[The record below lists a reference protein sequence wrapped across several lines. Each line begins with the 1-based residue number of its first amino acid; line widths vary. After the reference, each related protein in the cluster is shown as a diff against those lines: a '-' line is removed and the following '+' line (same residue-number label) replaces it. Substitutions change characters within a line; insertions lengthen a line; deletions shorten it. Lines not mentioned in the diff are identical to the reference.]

1 MMLEKE
7 RELLRELSDIPI
19 VKRPFREIA
28 EKLRVS
34 EEWVLRKIEELMGS
48 GAIRRFGVILNH
60 FRAGFSENALLL
72 WRTETPG
79 ELGMKFAA
87 LPWVSHCY
95 RRRSY
100 PQLNYQLYTMV
111 HAGTREELLERIK
124 RMREIA
130 GSEPLV
136 LLTRRCFKKSSFE
149 V

>member
-1 MMLEKE
+1 MITEKE
-7 RELLRELSDIPI
+7 RELLRELTDIPI
-19 VKRPFREIA
+19 IERPFQEIA
-28 EKLRVS
+28 KKLRVS
-34 EEWVLRKIEELMGS
+34 EEWVLRRIEELVDS

-72 WRTETPG
+72 WRTDAPG

-95 RRRSY
+95 KRSSY

-111 HAGTREELLERIK
+111 HARTREELLGRID
-124 RMREIA
+124 RMKEMA

-136 LLTRRCFKKSSFE
+136 LFTKRCFKKSSFE